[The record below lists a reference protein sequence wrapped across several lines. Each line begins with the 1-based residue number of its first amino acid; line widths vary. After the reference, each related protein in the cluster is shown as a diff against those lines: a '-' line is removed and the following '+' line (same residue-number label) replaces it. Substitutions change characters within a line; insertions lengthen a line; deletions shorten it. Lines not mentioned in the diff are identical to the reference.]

1 MNREQ
6 MAGSW
11 RVMRGKVKEQWGR
24 LTDDDLDVIHGQHE
38 QLIGKIQQRYGKE
51 RDQVERDVDRWLK
64 TVEPA
69 DDRHDRPETRH

>member
-6 MAGSW
+6 MEGSW

-24 LTDDDLDVIHGQHE
+24 LTDDDLDVISGKHD

-51 RDQVERDVDRWLK
+51 RDQVERDVDRWLD
-64 TVEPA
+64 TVEPE
-69 DDRHDRPETRH
+69 RPETRH

>member
-24 LTDDDLDVIHGQHE
+24 LTDDDLDVIRGQHD
-38 QLIGKIQQRYGKE
+38 QLVGKIQQRYGKQ
-51 RDQVERDVDRWLK
+51 RDQVEHDVDRWLDS
-64 TVEPA
+64 VAP
-69 DDRHDRPETRH
+69 DETTH

>member
-24 LTDDDLDVIHGQHE
+24 LTDNDLTEISGRHD
-38 QLIGKIQQRYGKE
+38 QLVGKIQERYGKQ
-51 RDQVERDVDRWLK
+51 RDQVERDVDRWLD
-64 TVEPA
+64 TVEP
-69 DDRHDRPETRH
+69 DETVH

>member
-24 LTDDDLDVIHGQHE
+24 LTDDDLEVIQGKHD
-38 QLIGKIQQRYGKE
+38 QLIGKIQERYGKE
-51 RDQVERDVDRWLK
+51 RESVERDVDRWLD
-64 TVEPA
+64 TIEP
-69 DDRHDRPETRH
+69 DRPETRH